1 MPNEPAHGD
10 VHVTCGDRGEADRI
24 AAALVDERLA
34 ACVQLTPVT
43 SVFRWEGAI
52 EHDDEILLV
61 AKSRRDLFEGVVRR
75 IEELHSYDLPAI
87 TFHPCEASD
96 ATSAWLD
103 QSVGVDAND
112 T

>member
-1 MPNEPAHGD
+1 MPNESVHGD
-10 VHVTCGDRGEADRI
+10 VHVTCGDRAEANRI
-24 AAALVDERLA
+24 AAELVERRLA
-34 ACVQLTPVT
+34 ACVQLTPLT
-43 SVFRWEGAI
+43 SVFRWDGAI

-61 AKSRRDLFEGVVRR
+61 AKSRRDRFEAAVRL

-96 ATSAWLD
+96 RTSEWLD

>member
-1 MPNEPAHGD
+1 MPNEPVHGD
-10 VHVTCGDRGEADRI
+10 VHVTCGDRAEAERI

-43 SVFRWEGAI
+43 SVFRWEGAV

-61 AKSRRDLFEGVVRR
+61 AKSRRDRFDAAVGLIEG
-75 IEELHSYDLPAI
+75 LHSYDLPAI
-87 TFHPCEASD
+87 TFHPCAASD
-96 ATSAWLD
+96 RTAAWLD
-103 QSVGVDAND
+103 QSIGVDAND